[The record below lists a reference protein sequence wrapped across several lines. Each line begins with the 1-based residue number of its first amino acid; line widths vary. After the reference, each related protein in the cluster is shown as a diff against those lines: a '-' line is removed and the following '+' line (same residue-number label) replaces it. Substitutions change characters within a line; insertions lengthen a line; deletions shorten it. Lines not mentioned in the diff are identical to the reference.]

1 MRMRI
6 SNTAW
11 LDIAIKVVA
20 VLLVA
25 GISFLVYTVVMTNI
39 RDKDMT
45 PAARAAKNLAAAVR
59 QDPDNAE
66 ARILLA
72 DALAAS
78 GDVRGATEQ
87 YQAALQLRAED
98 PRALAGLATLSMG
111 QREWR
116 TAEGYWRKIIEQLE
130 KGEYTG
136 VDQRLEKAYF
146 YLGSTLM
153 EVKDYEEAA
162 LYLRQALRI
171 RRDASDTYYMLA
183 IAYREMDSLAK
194 YEENI
199 LMTLQFD
206 PLLAE
211 ANYEYGNI
219 LLSKGDKAGA
229 AERFRT
235 AIDNAPAG
243 RPEPAEALAKFGTAE
258 ARLEDARGFMAS
270 KDASA
275 ALTEARIA
283 AAIDPTETEAT
294 RLVAQLQEQLGNVAM
309 ARAAWGL
316 VLTAEP
322 NDADAKAALERLGP
336 IPENRPETP

>member
-1 MRMRI
+1 MRTRI
-6 SNTAW
+6 SNIGW
-11 LDIAIKVVA
+11 LDIAIKVTA
-20 VLLVA
+20 VLVVV
-25 GISFLVYTVVMTNI
+25 GILFLIYTVVMTNI
-39 RDKDMT
+39 SDKDKT

-66 ARILLA
+66 ARILFA

-98 PRALAGLATLSMG
+98 PRALAGLATLSMR

-116 TAEGYWRKIIEQLE
+116 TAEGYWRQIIEQLE
-130 KGEYTG
+130 TGEYTG

-162 LYLRQALRI
+162 LYLKQALRI

-183 IAYREMDSLAK
+183 IAYREMDSPAK

-211 ANYEYGNI
+211 ANYEYGTI
-219 LLSKGDKAGA
+219 LLAKGDKAGA

-235 AIDNAPAG
+235 ALDNAPAG
-243 RPEPAEALAKFGTAE
+243 RPEPRDALDAMGTSE
-258 ARLEDARGFMAS
+258 EHLENARGFAAS

-275 ALTEARIA
+275 ALSEARIA

-316 VLTAEP
+316 VLTVEP
-322 NDADAKAALERLGP
+322 NDADAKAALVRLGP
-336 IPENRPETP
+336 VPEEKPATP